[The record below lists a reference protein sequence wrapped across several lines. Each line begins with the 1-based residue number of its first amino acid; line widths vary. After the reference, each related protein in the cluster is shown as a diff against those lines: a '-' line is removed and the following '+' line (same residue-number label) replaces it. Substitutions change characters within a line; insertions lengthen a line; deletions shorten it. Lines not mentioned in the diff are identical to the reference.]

1 MEIITYLIPFV
12 TVIVLL
18 SFFRKETAWWEYLLV
33 IIPSLLLALAVEA
46 IMKRIKVTEENLP
59 KGLFK

>member
-1 MEIITYLIPFV
+1 MSADGDRKS
-12 TVIVLL
+12 IV
-18 SFFRKETAWWEYLLV
+18 WG
-33 IIPSLLLALAVEA
+33 AVEA

>member
-1 MEIITYLIPFV
+1 MSDAQKAIIKYLKKGYKITSDHLF
-12 TVIVLL
+12 LENADGD
-18 SFFRKETAWWEYLLV
+18 RKSIAWG
-33 IIPSLLLALAVEA
+33 AVEA